1 MADPSEYLIQHCG
14 TEQVKTTAAI
24 RAMLG
29 TSEKQIVLAEP
40 PSSVFVGAYAAMKP
54 ENFTNGGDGCLS
66 NSDLLWPVV
75 AIMFLFSIAVQMAE
89 GLTFGIVPQVSRPAL
104 GVVNGMVG
112 AGGNA
117 GSVITLWLYFK
128 GKNMRTD
135 QGIIDMGIL
144 IMIVTALCA
153 FLYFP
158 EEGGMFVGPGGLG
171 KYDPQIIK
179 PPAGYRGADSMDMG
193 AVKTDDKK
201 ELTKNT
207 SATDLKS
214 VDVTVSK

>member
-1 MADPSEYLIQHCG
+1 
-14 TEQVKTTAAI
+14 
-24 RAMLG
+24 
-29 TSEKQIVLAEP
+29 
-40 PSSVFVGAYAAMKP
+40 
-54 ENFTNGGDGCLS
+54 
-66 NSDLLWPVV
+66 
-75 AIMFLFSIAVQMAE
+75 MAE

-201 ELTKNT
+201 ALTKNT
-207 SATDLKS
+207 SATELKS